1 MNRFANNLYY
11 LRITQKMSQREL
23 ANKLY
28 VSNKTV
34 SKWERGISEPDLDTL
49 SAIADCLDVT
59 VDELVNGNL
68 DGSPIDGEIA
78 PDFVK
83 DEIKGK
89 ILSVFAIAGYLLSI
103 MIYLIFSDWK
113 VVMESGI
120 DGKWVGIGV
129 YFVITITCLVLAI
142 LLFSSYGTKVKKYR
156 KITYRRTYFKLLF
169 VFASIIV
176 FTAALT
182 GFGQYSLENIKAL
195 LLYEFV
201 YAALSAVIVVEIC
214 MELYTYFTYRGADV
228 SVTSSFIVSLIQ
240 WFGIL
245 LSIPLYAAYA
255 GDVARLQ
262 VIAPLYSIA
271 GIVVLIAPF
280 IYIVIGKIRLNLRI
294 VAKYLI
300 KAIVLT
306 AITLTPWLLVEIGNA
321 LAALIILLCVLVL
334 NTVYKLVVCSRL
346 KRNDVD

>member
-23 ANKLY
+23 ADKLY

-59 VDELVNGNL
+59 VDELVNGNP
-68 DGSPIDGEIA
+68 GGAAENREIA
-78 PDFVK
+78 PDFAKNV
-83 DEIKGK
+83 IKGK
-89 ILSVFAIAGYLLSI
+89 VLSLCVAVGYLLSL
-103 MIYLIFSDWK
+103 MCYLIFSDK
-113 VVMESGI
+113 NILSQSGI
-120 DGKWVGIGV
+120 DGKWIGIGIYSV
-129 YFVITITCLVLAI
+129 VAFACLIFAVLV
-142 LLFSSYGTKVKKYR
+142 FSSYGTEVKKYR
-156 KITYRRTYFKLLF
+156 KISYRRTYFKLLF

-245 LSIPLYAAYA
+245 LSIPLYTAYA

-280 IYIVIGKIRLNLRI
+280 IYIVIGKVRVNLMI
-294 VAKYLI
+294 VVKYLI